1 MDRVAVAGGGL
12 AGLVAAR
19 RLAERGIDVILH
31 EATDRLG
38 GRVGS
43 DRADGFV
50 LDRGF
55 QVLFPA
61 YPAVRRELDLVA
73 LDLQSFKPGAVIAR
87 PGRRSV
93 LSDPIRDPRALSA
106 TLFNTEITLGDKLR
120 VLRLQRALAGRSTE
134 EVLDHDDRSVGAA
147 LADRGFSRAFR
158 EAVAAPFLGGLTLDR
173 ELASAEFVFEY
184 AFKMLAASNA
194 ALPAEGM
201 QAIPDQLAAA
211 GREAGVTVRLDSPV
225 EAVQPTEA
233 GVEVASPAGVE
244 TVDGAVV
251 ATDPATAAALTG
263 LEGIPTATRGCVT
276 QHFGLP
282 TTQALDLGRRLLL
295 NAADDRPNHVALLS
309 AVADSY
315 APAGQQLLSA
325 TFLGVP
331 DETDEALAAEVREAL
346 AAWYPENSFAALSLL
361 ATHRIPNA
369 QLVQLPGFREGV
381 PAPDAPDGR
390 VVLAGDYTRWS
401 SIQGALESGRRAE
414 RTLLGGD

>member
-73 LDLQSFKPGAVIAR
+73 LDLQSFKPGAVVAR

-158 EAVAAPFLGGLTLDR
+158 EAVAAPFLGGITLGR
-173 ELASAEFVFEY
+173 ELDSAAFVFEY
-184 AFKMLAASNA
+184 ALKMLAASNA